1 EEETYVKKAYQK
13 CPVRAIL
20 LENKI

>member
-1 EEETYVKKAYQK
+1 YVKKAYQK

>member
-1 EEETYVKKAYQK
+1 VKKAYQK